1 MNGVSKPRNEKFCFY
16 QNVEYNRWNQD
27 KKKTEE
33 LKAMTIMTR
42 NYHKKNISS
51 SSESSSDKEDSE
63 SLNSESQGGQS
74 LLDNLNANGNFK
86 NSRIDF
92 SNEEEFKLS
101 ALGESEATKSN
112 FFKGISEIGMEDEY
126 YMKNESTQYK

>member
-1 MNGVSKPRNEKFCFY
+1 
-16 QNVEYNRWNQD
+16 
-27 KKKTEE
+27 
-33 LKAMTIMTR
+33 MTIMTR

-86 NSRIDF
+86 NSRVDF